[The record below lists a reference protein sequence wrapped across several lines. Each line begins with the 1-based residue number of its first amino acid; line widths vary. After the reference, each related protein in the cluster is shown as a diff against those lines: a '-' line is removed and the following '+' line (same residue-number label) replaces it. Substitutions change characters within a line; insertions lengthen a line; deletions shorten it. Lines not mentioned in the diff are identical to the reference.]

1 MLVNGERALAYIVTV
16 DDIKPLEGYDRVEY
30 ARVGGWWCVVRK
42 DELHVGDKAVYFEVD
57 SLVNKDDERFSFM
70 EPRKYKVK
78 TQKMCKVISQ
88 GLLLPLT
95 EFPELSKYDIGTDV
109 TKKLGVTYYVK
120 EDNDRKAK
128 GGNPNEKY
136 NRMAAKHPKL
146 AKKKWF
152 RWLMK
157 RMWGKRLLFVFL
169 GRHIDEKK
177 YKFPAWIKRTDED
190 RCLIGDTKIQTDKGI
205 FRIADIVNKKLDVK
219 VKSYNF
225 STGKFEYKPIVS
237 YQKYPN
243 NEELLEIEYPY
254 RPYVNK
260 KNRVVCSKDHKF
272 FVNGTYVK
280 AEDIVVGD
288 KILMPYISYD
298 DDAIAALYGMI
309 LGDACIGHDERC
321 ASKNI
326 RIGVTHGEDQFDYM
340 KIKQKMFGVDNFH
353 ILIGGKSGYC
363 DKKIYR
369 GQIITDPKITE
380 SVLNDCFINKKKT
393 VTNSMANK
401 INKIG
406 LALWYLDDGSLKHRD
421 DNSGC
426 NPHVVIS
433 SNAYTKEENE
443 ILINMLK
450 NKFGIDCNIRRE
462 KDKYWCIYIT
472 VEGTKRLF
480 EIIGDYIPMSMKYK
494 APKEYENIPCVLED
508 VVFERKI
515 RLIEIPVTN
524 VKIYNGKRNHKNI
537 YDIEVADNHNFFA
550 NNVLVHN
557 CENMPWLL
565 DIKDPFV
572 VSEKIDGCF
581 DYNTTIRTNEGL
593 IPIGRIVNQ
602 KLPVLV
608 ASYNEDKQIV
618 EYKNIVDY
626 HKIKVSHPVL
636 KIGVGYRGHG
646 NRDKYITCTDN
657 HEFYTPTGWKQAK
670 DLKQGDIVYH
680 FTESFPYEIK
690 QLILGSLLGDA
701 SINANNKDGG
711 YRCVH
716 FTQSDKQIAYFNY
729 KKNLLGKY
737 ALGERTRTSGYGS
750 LMHDMHTTTNLE
762 LNKFLNEHCMKNG
775 KKFVTQEWCNELDP
789 MGLAFWYMDDGS
801 ISNRDNDR
809 CGCRIHISTNGF
821 SLQENETLANMLRD
835 RFGIEATIGD
845 KETYKGYTL
854 ILNVK
859 NTERFCSLIAPYV
872 CDNMK
877 YKLPKKYQD
886 IKCCYDNVCFD
897 SGMNIVEVDIK
908 SIENVKE
915 HKEYFFDITVEDNHN
930 YFAHSI
936 LVHNCSTT
944 FFLDATKR
952 KHDFGV
958 CSRNVRQMTPDA
970 ENYHTKSSGTNVYW
984 EMALKYNIQ
993 NVLEKIVKK
1002 HNVKRVVLQGETYGE
1017 SVQGNPLHI
1026 KGRDFAAFNLI
1037 FDGER
1042 LGSLDAK
1049 KILDEYGVP
1058 FVPIIDEHFIMPD
1071 KEDFESLKLMAD
1083 GKSVISPKYR
1093 REGFVYRSLD
1103 GKQSCKNV
1111 SREYLLKIKD

>member
-1 MLVNGERALAYIVTV
+1 MLNAKGERALAYLVTV
-16 DDIKPLEGYDRVEY
+16 DEIKSLEGYDRVEY
-30 ARVGGWWCVVRK
+30 ARVNGWWCVVRK

-177 YKFPAWIKRTDED
+177 FRFPAWIKKTDED
-190 RCLIGDTKIQTDKGI
+190 RIENCLW
-205 FRIADIVNKKLDVK
+205 
-219 VKSYNF
+219 
-225 STGKFEYKPIVS
+225 
-237 YQKYPN
+237 
-243 NEELLEIEYPY
+243 
-254 RPYVNK
+254 
-260 KNRVVCSKDHKF
+260 
-272 FVNGTYVK
+272 
-280 AEDIVVGD
+280 
-288 KILMPYISYD
+288 M
-298 DDAIAALYGMI
+298 
-309 LGDACIGHDERC
+309 
-321 ASKNI
+321 
-326 RIGVTHGEDQFDYM
+326 
-340 KIKQKMFGVDNFH
+340 
-353 ILIGGKSGYC
+353 
-363 DKKIYR
+363 
-369 GQIITDPKITE
+369 
-380 SVLNDCFINKKKT
+380 
-393 VTNSMANK
+393 
-401 INKIG
+401 
-406 LALWYLDDGSLKHRD
+406 
-421 DNSGC
+421 
-426 NPHVVIS
+426 
-433 SNAYTKEENE
+433 
-443 ILINMLK
+443 
-450 NKFGIDCNIRRE
+450 
-462 KDKYWCIYIT
+462 
-472 VEGTKRLF
+472 
-480 EIIGDYIPMSMKYK
+480 
-494 APKEYENIPCVLED
+494 LED
-508 VVFERKI
+508 KQ
-515 RLIEIPVTN
+515 
-524 VKIYNGKRNHKNI
+524 
-537 YDIEVADNHNFFA
+537 
-550 NNVLVHN
+550 
-557 CENMPWLL
+557 
-565 DIKDPFV
+565 PFV
-572 VSEKIDGCF
+572 VTEKIDGCF
-581 DYNTTIRTNEGL
+581 DYNTTIRTNEGH

-618 EYKNIVDY
+618 EYKHVVDY

-670 DLKQGDIVYH
+670 DLRPGDIVYH

-701 SINANNKDGG
+701 SINANDKDGG

-716 FTQSDKQIAYFNY
+716 FTQSDKQMAYFNY

-750 LMHDMHTTTNLE
+750 LMHDMHTATNLE

-809 CGCRIHISTNGF
+809 CGCRIHIATNGF

-854 ILNVK
+854 ILDVK

-872 CDNMK
+872 CDSMK

-886 IKCCYDNVCFD
+886 IKCCYDNICFD

-908 SIENVKE
+908 SIENVDE
-915 HKEYFFDITVEDNHN
+915 HKAYFFDITVEDNHN
-930 YFAHSI
+930 YFAQSI

-944 FFLDATKR
+944 FFLDTTKR

-958 CSRNVRQMTPDA
+958 CSRNVRQTTPDA

-993 NVLEKIVKK
+993 DVLERLAKI
-1002 HNVKRVVLQGETYGE
+1002 HRAKRVVLQGETYGE

-1042 LGSLDAK
+1042 LGSLEAN
-1049 KILDEYGVP
+1049 KILSWYGIP
-1058 FVPIIDEHFIMPD
+1058 FVPIIDDNFIMPD
-1071 KEDFESLKLMAD
+1071 KDDFEKLKLMAD

-1103 GKQSCKNV
+1103 GKISAKNV
-1111 SREYLLKIKD
+1111 SREYLLKLKD

>member
-1 MLVNGERALAYIVTV
+1 MLVNGERALAYIVKI
-16 DDIKPLEGYDRVEY
+16 DDIRPIEGADNIEL
-30 ARVGGWWCVVRK
+30 AQVGGWRCIINIGQFK
-42 DELHVGDKAVYFEVD
+42 PGDSAIFFEID
-57 SLVNKDDERFSFM
+57 SLVPEAEWSEFLR
-70 EPRKYKVK
+70 PRKFKVK
-78 TQKMCKVISQ
+78 TYKLNKFGVTSQ
-88 GLLLPLT
+88 GLLMPMSILPQNKK
-95 EFPELSKYDIGTDV
+95 FKVGDDV
-109 TKKLGVTYYVK
+109 TKVLGVKYYVA

-169 GRHIDEKK
+169 GRHIDERK
-177 YKFPAWIKRTDED
+177 YKFPAWIKKTDED
-190 RCLIGDTKIQTDKGI
+190 RIENCLW
-205 FRIADIVNKKLDVK
+205 
-219 VKSYNF
+219 
-225 STGKFEYKPIVS
+225 
-237 YQKYPN
+237 
-243 NEELLEIEYPY
+243 
-254 RPYVNK
+254 
-260 KNRVVCSKDHKF
+260 
-272 FVNGTYVK
+272 
-280 AEDIVVGD
+280 
-288 KILMPYISYD
+288 M
-298 DDAIAALYGMI
+298 
-309 LGDACIGHDERC
+309 
-321 ASKNI
+321 
-326 RIGVTHGEDQFDYM
+326 
-340 KIKQKMFGVDNFH
+340 
-353 ILIGGKSGYC
+353 
-363 DKKIYR
+363 
-369 GQIITDPKITE
+369 
-380 SVLNDCFINKKKT
+380 
-393 VTNSMANK
+393 
-401 INKIG
+401 
-406 LALWYLDDGSLKHRD
+406 
-421 DNSGC
+421 
-426 NPHVVIS
+426 
-433 SNAYTKEENE
+433 
-443 ILINMLK
+443 
-450 NKFGIDCNIRRE
+450 
-462 KDKYWCIYIT
+462 
-472 VEGTKRLF
+472 
-480 EIIGDYIPMSMKYK
+480 
-494 APKEYENIPCVLED
+494 LED
-508 VVFERKI
+508 KQ
-515 RLIEIPVTN
+515 
-524 VKIYNGKRNHKNI
+524 
-537 YDIEVADNHNFFA
+537 
-550 NNVLVHN
+550 
-557 CENMPWLL
+557 
-565 DIKDPFV
+565 PFV

-581 DYNTTIRTNEGL
+581 DYNTTIRTNEGH

-618 EYKNIVDY
+618 EYKHIIDY

-670 DLKQGDIVYH
+670 DLKPGDIVYH

-701 SINANNKDGG
+701 SINANDKDGG

-716 FTQSDKQIAYFNY
+716 FSQSDKQIAYFNY

-750 LMHDMHTTTNLE
+750 LMHEMHTTTNLE
-762 LNKFLNEHCMKNG
+762 LNKFLNEHCMKNR

-809 CGCRIHISTNGF
+809 CGCRIYISTNGF

-854 ILNVK
+854 ILDVK

-872 CDNMK
+872 CDSMK

-886 IKCCYDNVCFD
+886 IKCCYDNICFD

-908 SIENVKE
+908 SIENVDE
-915 HKEYFFDITVEDNHN
+915 HKAYFFDITVEDNHN
-930 YFAHSI
+930 YFAQSI

-944 FFLDATKR
+944 FFLDTTKR

-958 CSRNVRQMTPDA
+958 CSRNVRQTTPDA

-984 EMALKYNIQ
+984 EMAFKYDIQ
-993 NVLEKIVKK
+993 NALESIAKK
-1002 HNVKRVVLQGETYGE
+1002 YNVKRVVLQGETYGA

-1042 LGSLDAK
+1042 LGSLEAN
-1049 KILDEYGVP
+1049 KILSWYGIP

-1071 KEDFESLKLMAD
+1071 KEDFESLKMMAD
-1083 GKSVISPKYR
+1083 GKSVINPKYR

-1103 GKQSCKNV
+1103 GKISAKNV
-1111 SREYLLKIKD
+1111 SREYLLKIRD

>member
-16 DDIKPLEGYDRVEY
+16 DDIKPIEGADNIEL
-30 ARVGGWWCVVRK
+30 ACVGGWRVIVNK
-42 DELHVGDKAVYFEVD
+42 QQFNPGDEAVFFEID
-57 SLVNKDDERFSFM
+57 SLVPEAEWSEFLR
-70 EPRKYKVK
+70 PRKFKVK
-78 TQKMCKVISQ
+78 SYKLNKFGVVSQ
-88 GLLLPLT
+88 GLLMPMDILPPNKK
-95 EFPELSKYDIGTDV
+95 FKVGDDV
-109 TKKLGVTYYVK
+109 TKVLGVKYYVA

-169 GRHIDEKK
+169 GRHIDERKH
-177 YKFPAWIKRTDED
+177 KFPAWIKKTDED
-190 RCLIGDTKIQTDKGI
+190 RCLIGNTKIQTDKGI
-205 FRIADIVNKKLDVK
+205 FRIADIVNKKIDVNI
-219 VKSYNF
+219 KSYNF

-237 YQKYPN
+237 YQRYPN

-254 RPYVNK
+254 RPYANK

-288 KILMPYISYD
+288 KILMPYMSYD

-380 SVLNDCFINKKKT
+380 SVLNDCFIDRKKT
-393 VTNSMANK
+393 VTSSMANK
-401 INKIG
+401 INEIG

-450 NKFGIDCNIRRE
+450 NKFGIDCNIRSD

-480 EIIGDYIPMSMKYK
+480 EIIGGYIPMSMKYK
-494 APKEYENIPCVLED
+494 APKEYENTPCALED

-572 VSEKIDGCF
+572 VTEKIDG
-581 DYNTTIRTNEGL
+581 T
-593 IPIGRIVNQ
+593 
-602 KLPVLV
+602 
-608 ASYNEDKQIV
+608 
-618 EYKNIVDY
+618 
-626 HKIKVSHPVL
+626 
-636 KIGVGYRGHG
+636 
-646 NRDKYITCTDN
+646 
-657 HEFYTPTGWKQAK
+657 
-670 DLKQGDIVYH
+670 
-680 FTESFPYEIK
+680 
-690 QLILGSLLGDA
+690 
-701 SINANNKDGG
+701 
-711 YRCVH
+711 
-716 FTQSDKQIAYFNY
+716 
-729 KKNLLGKY
+729 
-737 ALGERTRTSGYGS
+737 
-750 LMHDMHTTTNLE
+750 
-762 LNKFLNEHCMKNG
+762 
-775 KKFVTQEWCNELDP
+775 
-789 MGLAFWYMDDGS
+789 
-801 ISNRDNDR
+801 
-809 CGCRIHISTNGF
+809 
-821 SLQENETLANMLRD
+821 
-835 RFGIEATIGD
+835 
-845 KETYKGYTL
+845 
-854 ILNVK
+854 
-859 NTERFCSLIAPYV
+859 
-872 CDNMK
+872 
-877 YKLPKKYQD
+877 
-886 IKCCYDNVCFD
+886 
-897 SGMNIVEVDIK
+897 
-908 SIENVKE
+908 
-915 HKEYFFDITVEDNHN
+915 
-930 YFAHSI
+930 
-936 LVHNCSTT
+936 STT
-944 FFLDATKR
+944 FFLDCTKR

-958 CSRNVRQMTPDA
+958 CSRNVRQMTPDQVS
-970 ENYHTKSSGTNVYW
+970 YHTDKDAGVGNVYW
-984 EMALKYNIQ
+984 EMAFKYDVQ
-993 NVLEKIVKK
+993 NVLEKIAKK

-1111 SREYLLKIKD
+1111 STDYLMHLKD

>member
-1 MLVNGERALAYIVTV
+1 MLNAKGERALAYLVTV
-16 DDIKPLEGYDRVEY
+16 DEIKSLEGYDRVEY
-30 ARVGGWWCVVRK
+30 ARVNGWWCVVRK

-88 GLLLPLT
+88 GLLLSLT

-177 YKFPAWIKRTDED
+177 FRFPAWIKKTDED
-190 RCLIGDTKIQTDKGI
+190 RIENCLW
-205 FRIADIVNKKLDVK
+205 
-219 VKSYNF
+219 
-225 STGKFEYKPIVS
+225 
-237 YQKYPN
+237 
-243 NEELLEIEYPY
+243 
-254 RPYVNK
+254 
-260 KNRVVCSKDHKF
+260 
-272 FVNGTYVK
+272 
-280 AEDIVVGD
+280 
-288 KILMPYISYD
+288 M
-298 DDAIAALYGMI
+298 
-309 LGDACIGHDERC
+309 
-321 ASKNI
+321 
-326 RIGVTHGEDQFDYM
+326 
-340 KIKQKMFGVDNFH
+340 
-353 ILIGGKSGYC
+353 
-363 DKKIYR
+363 
-369 GQIITDPKITE
+369 
-380 SVLNDCFINKKKT
+380 
-393 VTNSMANK
+393 
-401 INKIG
+401 
-406 LALWYLDDGSLKHRD
+406 
-421 DNSGC
+421 
-426 NPHVVIS
+426 
-433 SNAYTKEENE
+433 
-443 ILINMLK
+443 
-450 NKFGIDCNIRRE
+450 
-462 KDKYWCIYIT
+462 
-472 VEGTKRLF
+472 
-480 EIIGDYIPMSMKYK
+480 
-494 APKEYENIPCVLED
+494 LED
-508 VVFERKI
+508 KQ
-515 RLIEIPVTN
+515 
-524 VKIYNGKRNHKNI
+524 
-537 YDIEVADNHNFFA
+537 
-550 NNVLVHN
+550 
-557 CENMPWLL
+557 
-565 DIKDPFV
+565 PFV
-572 VSEKIDGCF
+572 VTEKIDGCF
-581 DYNTTIRTNEGL
+581 DYNTTIRTNEGH

-618 EYKNIVDY
+618 EYKHVVDY

-670 DLKQGDIVYH
+670 DLRPGDIVYH

-701 SINANNKDGG
+701 SINANDKDGG

-716 FTQSDKQIAYFNY
+716 FTQSDKQMAYFNY

-750 LMHDMHTTTNLE
+750 LMHDMHTATNLE

-809 CGCRIHISTNGF
+809 CGCRIHIATNGF

-854 ILNVK
+854 ILDVK

-872 CDNMK
+872 CDSMK

-886 IKCCYDNVCFD
+886 IKCCYDNICFD

-908 SIENVKE
+908 SIENVDE
-915 HKEYFFDITVEDNHN
+915 HKAYFFDITVEDNHN
-930 YFAHSI
+930 YFAQSI

-944 FFLDATKR
+944 FFLDTTKR

-958 CSRNVRQMTPDA
+958 CSRNVRQTTPDA

-993 NVLEKIVKK
+993 DVLERLAKI
-1002 HNVKRVVLQGETYGE
+1002 HRAKRVVLQGETYGE

-1042 LGSLDAK
+1042 LGSLEAN
-1049 KILDEYGVP
+1049 KILSWYGIP
-1058 FVPIIDEHFIMPD
+1058 FVPIIDDNFIMPD
-1071 KEDFESLKLMAD
+1071 KDDFEKLKLMAD

-1103 GKQSCKNV
+1103 GKISAKNV
-1111 SREYLLKIKD
+1111 SREYLLKLKD

>member
-1 MLVNGERALAYIVTV
+1 MLNAKGERALAYLVTV
-16 DDIKPLEGYDRVEY
+16 DEIKPLEGYDRVEY
-30 ARVGGWWCVVRK
+30 ARVNGWWCVVRK

-136 NRMAAKHPKL
+136 NRMAAKYPKL

-169 GRHIDEKK
+169 GRHIDERKH
-177 YKFPAWIKRTDED
+177 KFPAWIKKTDED
-190 RCLIGDTKIQTDKGI
+190 RCLIGNTKIQTDKGI

-219 VKSYNF
+219 IKSYN
-225 STGKFEYKPIVS
+225 SYTGKIEYKPITS

-254 RPYVNK
+254 HPYANK

-288 KILMPYISYD
+288 KILMPYMSYD

-321 ASKNI
+321 ASENI

-393 VTNSMANK
+393 VTSSMANK
-401 INKIG
+401 INEIG

-462 KDKYWCIYIT
+462 RDKYWCIYIT

-494 APKEYENIPCVLED
+494 APKEYKNIPCVLED

-557 CENMPWLL
+557 CENMPWIL
-565 DIKDPFV
+565 DVKEPFSV
-572 VSEKIDGCF
+572 QEKIDG
-581 DYNTTIRTNEGL
+581 T
-593 IPIGRIVNQ
+593 
-602 KLPVLV
+602 
-608 ASYNEDKQIV
+608 
-618 EYKNIVDY
+618 
-626 HKIKVSHPVL
+626 
-636 KIGVGYRGHG
+636 
-646 NRDKYITCTDN
+646 
-657 HEFYTPTGWKQAK
+657 
-670 DLKQGDIVYH
+670 
-680 FTESFPYEIK
+680 
-690 QLILGSLLGDA
+690 
-701 SINANNKDGG
+701 
-711 YRCVH
+711 
-716 FTQSDKQIAYFNY
+716 
-729 KKNLLGKY
+729 
-737 ALGERTRTSGYGS
+737 
-750 LMHDMHTTTNLE
+750 
-762 LNKFLNEHCMKNG
+762 
-775 KKFVTQEWCNELDP
+775 
-789 MGLAFWYMDDGS
+789 
-801 ISNRDNDR
+801 
-809 CGCRIHISTNGF
+809 
-821 SLQENETLANMLRD
+821 
-835 RFGIEATIGD
+835 
-845 KETYKGYTL
+845 
-854 ILNVK
+854 
-859 NTERFCSLIAPYV
+859 
-872 CDNMK
+872 
-877 YKLPKKYQD
+877 
-886 IKCCYDNVCFD
+886 
-897 SGMNIVEVDIK
+897 
-908 SIENVKE
+908 
-915 HKEYFFDITVEDNHN
+915 
-930 YFAHSI
+930 
-936 LVHNCSTT
+936 STT
-944 FFLDATKR
+944 FFLDCTKR

-958 CSRNVRQMTPDA
+958 CSRNVRQMTPDQVS
-970 ENYHTKSSGTNVYW
+970 YHTDKDAGIGNVYW
-984 EMALKYNIQ
+984 EMALKYDIQ
-993 NVLEKIVKK
+993 NVLEKIAKK

-1049 KILDEYGVP
+1049 KILDEYDVP
-1058 FVPIIDEHFIMPD
+1058 FVPVLDENFIMPD
-1071 KEDFESLKLMAD
+1071 NFEELKKMAD
-1083 GKSVISPKYR
+1083 GKSVINPKYR

-1111 SREYLLKIKD
+1111 STDYLMHLKD

>member
-1 MLVNGERALAYIVTV
+1 MLVNGERALAYIVNV
-16 DDIKPLEGYDRVEY
+16 DDVKPIEGADNIEL
-30 ARVGGWWCVVRK
+30 ACVGGWKVIINK
-42 DELHVGDKAVYFEVD
+42 SQFNPGDEAVFFEID
-57 SLVNKDDERFSFM
+57 SLVPEAEWSEFLR
-70 EPRKYKVK
+70 PRKFKVK
-78 TQKMCKVISQ
+78 SYKLNKFGVVSQ
-88 GLLLPLT
+88 GLLMPMDILPQNKR
-95 EFPELSKYDIGTDV
+95 FKVGDDV
-109 TKKLGVTYYVK
+109 TKVLGVKYYVA
-120 EDNDRKAK
+120 EDNERKAK
-128 GGNPNEKY
+128 NGNPNEKY

-169 GRHIDEKK
+169 GRHIDERK
-177 YKFPAWIKRTDED
+177 YKFPAWIKKTDED
-190 RCLIGDTKIQTDKGI
+190 RCLIGNTKIQTDKGI
-205 FRIADIVNKKLDVK
+205 FRIADIVNKKLDVNI
-219 VKSYNF
+219 KSYNF

-272 FVNGTYVK
+272 FVNETYVK

-288 KILMPYISYD
+288 KILMPYMSYD

-321 ASKNI
+321 ASENI

-380 SVLNDCFINKKKT
+380 SVINDCFINKKKT

-401 INKIG
+401 INEIG

-421 DNSGC
+421 DNSEC

-462 KDKYWCIYIT
+462 RDKYWCIYIT

-572 VSEKIDGCF
+572 VSEKLDG
-581 DYNTTIRTNEGL
+581 T
-593 IPIGRIVNQ
+593 
-602 KLPVLV
+602 
-608 ASYNEDKQIV
+608 
-618 EYKNIVDY
+618 
-626 HKIKVSHPVL
+626 
-636 KIGVGYRGHG
+636 
-646 NRDKYITCTDN
+646 
-657 HEFYTPTGWKQAK
+657 
-670 DLKQGDIVYH
+670 
-680 FTESFPYEIK
+680 
-690 QLILGSLLGDA
+690 
-701 SINANNKDGG
+701 
-711 YRCVH
+711 
-716 FTQSDKQIAYFNY
+716 
-729 KKNLLGKY
+729 
-737 ALGERTRTSGYGS
+737 
-750 LMHDMHTTTNLE
+750 
-762 LNKFLNEHCMKNG
+762 
-775 KKFVTQEWCNELDP
+775 
-789 MGLAFWYMDDGS
+789 
-801 ISNRDNDR
+801 
-809 CGCRIHISTNGF
+809 
-821 SLQENETLANMLRD
+821 
-835 RFGIEATIGD
+835 
-845 KETYKGYTL
+845 
-854 ILNVK
+854 
-859 NTERFCSLIAPYV
+859 
-872 CDNMK
+872 
-877 YKLPKKYQD
+877 
-886 IKCCYDNVCFD
+886 
-897 SGMNIVEVDIK
+897 
-908 SIENVKE
+908 
-915 HKEYFFDITVEDNHN
+915 
-930 YFAHSI
+930 
-936 LVHNCSTT
+936 STT
-944 FFLDATKR
+944 FFLDCTKR

-958 CSRNVRQMTPDA
+958 CSRNVRQMTPDQT
-970 ENYHTKSSGTNVYW
+970 NYHTSDDVGNVYW
-984 EMALKYNIQ
+984 EMAFKYDVN
-993 NVLEKIVKK
+993 NVLEKIAKK
-1002 HNVKRVVLQGETYGE
+1002 HNVKRVVLQGETYGV
-1017 SVQGNPLHI
+1017 SIQGNPLHL
-1026 KGRDFAAFNLI
+1026 KKRDFAAFNLI
-1037 FDGER
+1037 FDGNR

-1049 KILDEYGVP
+1049 KILDHYGIP

-1071 KEDFESLKLMAD
+1071 REDFESLKLMAD
-1083 GKSVISPKYR
+1083 GKSVINPKYR

-1111 SREYLLKIKD
+1111 SREYLLKLKD